1 MSNFTV
7 QNMTLIP
14 QSQSNACW
22 FAATQMVVQ
31 WRRNKTQSTEMDLR
45 DPSEVPAAV
54 TAHIANNGLLWS
66 SMRQYAQMIGLVPLP
81 LVSPSPE
88 LLSSWLQLYG
98 PIWTDGVPVDPNGNT
113 AGTGHVVVISGI
125 RSNNG
130 NTEIQIHDPWPVN
143 RGNVSW
149 RPISH
154 LAGILSDGG
163 NLNRDTFFLR
173 IGL

>member
-1 MSNFTV
+1 MSNYIV

-14 QSQSNACW
+14 QDQTNACW

-31 WRRNKTQSTEMDLR
+31 WRRNKTQSTEMGLR

-54 TAHIANNGLLWS
+54 TAHRANNGLLWA
-66 SMRQYAQMIGLVPLP
+66 SMRRYAQMIGLKPLP

-88 LLSSWLQLYG
+88 LIASWLQWYG
-98 PIWTDGVPVDPNGNT
+98 PIWTDGVPVDAVGNIS
-113 AGTGHVVVISGI
+113 GTGHVVVISGI
-125 RSNNG
+125 RNRYSS
-130 NTEIQIHDPWPVN
+130 TEIQIHDPWPPN

-154 LAGILSDGG
+154 LAGILSDGA